1 MFKFGASYEWTQLE
15 QYSKDTISIVTIEKK
30 YLDVS

>member
-1 MFKFGASYEWTQLE
+1 MFKFGTSHEWTQLE
-15 QYSKDTISIVTIEKK
+15 QYSKDTISIVTTEKN